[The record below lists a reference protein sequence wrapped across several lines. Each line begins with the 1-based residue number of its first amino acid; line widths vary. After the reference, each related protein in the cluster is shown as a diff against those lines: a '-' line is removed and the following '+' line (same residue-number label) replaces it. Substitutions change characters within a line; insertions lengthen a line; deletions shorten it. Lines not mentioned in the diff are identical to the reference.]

1 MPGLA
6 RRAQS
11 MSFFESVGRSAI
23 RRVEYVGALAIQ
35 FWLGLRFAVRVS
47 PFGKR
52 RLRWKQVTGQMAEI
66 GVRSLPVLCLV
77 SGATGM
83 IMALQSGAELRRFGA
98 MEAVVNLVGTSMTR
112 ELGPLMAAIVVIGR
126 SGSAI
131 SAEVATMVVT
141 EEVDALRA
149 MAVDPIDFVLVPK
162 YLAMLVMLPCLTVA
176 SVLSGILAGGVFTYF
191 ALDMTLLMYLRR
203 TAEILLLRDIV
214 SGLVKAVVFGSII
227 VHVGCLQGFRAT
239 GGPEGVGRSTTGA
252 VVKSIFLVIGADLV
266 CTAFFYFFW
275 R

>member
-1 MPGLA
+1 MGVMTLLD
-6 RRAQS
+6 
-11 MSFFESVGRSAI
+11 SVGRAAI
-23 RRVEYVGALAIQ
+23 HRVQYVGSLAIQ
-35 FWLGLRFAVRVS
+35 FWLSLRFAARVN
-47 PFGKR
+47 PFTGR
-52 RLRWKQVTGQMAEI
+52 RLRWKRVTTQMAEI

-77 SGATGM
+77 AGATGM

-98 MEAVVNLVGTSMTR
+98 MDAIINLVGTSMTR
-112 ELGPLMAAIVVIGR
+112 ELGPLIAALVVIGR

-149 MAVDPIDFVLVPK
+149 MALDPLDFLVAPK
-162 YLAMLVMLPCLTVA
+162 YVAMLVMLPCLTVA
-176 SVLSGILAGGVFTYF
+176 AVFSGILAGGVFAFLT
-191 ALDMTLLMYLRR
+191 LGMTLLMYLRR
-203 TAEILLLRDIV
+203 TAEILLLRDLV
-214 SGLVKAVVFGSII
+214 SGLVKAAVFGSII
-227 VHVGCLQGFRAT
+227 VHVSCLEGFRVT

-252 VVKSIFLVIGADLV
+252 VVKSIFLVILADLL

>member
-1 MPGLA
+1 
-6 RRAQS
+6 
-11 MSFFESVGRSAI
+11 MSFFESVGRYAI
-23 RRVEYVGALAIQ
+23 RQVEYVGALAVQ
-35 FWLGLRFAVRVS
+35 FWLGLRFAVRVN
-47 PFGKR
+47 PFGGR
-52 RLRWKQVTGQMAEI
+52 RLRWKRVTHQMAEI

-98 MEAVVNLVGTSMTR
+98 MEAVINLVGTSMTR
-112 ELGPLMAAIVVIGR
+112 ELGPLIAAIVVIGR

-149 MAVDPIDFVLVPK
+149 MALDPIDFVLAPK
-162 YLAMLVMLPCLTVA
+162 YLAMMAMLPCLTVA
-176 SVLSGILAGGVFTYF
+176 GVFSGIVAGGVFTYF

-203 TAEILLLRDIV
+203 TVEILLLRDIV
-214 SGLVKAVVFGSII
+214 SGLVKALVFGSII
-227 VHVGCLQGFRAT
+227 VHVGCLEGFLVT
-239 GGPEGVGRSTTGA
+239 GGPEGVGRSTTNA
-252 VVKSIFLVIGADLV
+252 VVKSIFLVIIADLL